1 MKILLKIA
9 KDILDLNEYASLTGT
24 LMLKLR
30 NIDLGR
36 DPKDIDILIRDYATN
51 IKLPEYLEK
60 DAKDLG
66 MASDGSGIKLKYDG
80 ILIDI
85 MSSSEEP
92 EKINGY
98 NLASV
103 KGLID
108 AKYKYSLQN
117 NEMAKKH
124 HDDLIKLGFEFPKP
138 IEDDDLCF

>member
-1 MKILLKIA
+1 MKTLLKIA

-30 NIDLGR
+30 GIDLGR
-36 DPKDIDILIRDYATN
+36 EPEDIDILIRDYATN

-60 DAKDLG
+60 DAKTSG
-66 MASDGSGIKLKYDG
+66 MASDGSGIKLRYNG
-80 ILIDI
+80 ILIDV

-103 KGLID
+103 KGLIE
-108 AKYKYSLQN
+108 AKYRYSLQDN
-117 NEMAKKH
+117 TMAKKH
-124 HDDLIKLGFEFPKP
+124 YNDLIKLGFEFPNP
-138 IEDDDLCF
+138 IETEDLPF